1 MGVVLQSNFAI
12 GRCFSYSVQR
22 RAKSWPRCDRNNA
35 CFAIV
40 VLQSTTENSVS
51 CEIRI
56 AKQRLFCN
64 RKKPLLP
71 FLHWKWLAPC
81 CCSQLSGEVR
91 LSTSV
96 LSLDRPIPCA
106 DSCLSRE
113 FQDAGRFQM
122 QATALFSS
130 AWRMIRSSN
139 SIYLLSD
146 PPHHW
151 FNKSNPSIVN
161 ILWLSISCWFLVV
174 RCSCHSSTG
183 RRGNCAHLMCK
194 LSACVAMESMPES
207 WSAHFR
213 AYSRIHVYVRS
224 DITMFITTPWVRRST

>member
-1 MGVVLQSNFAI
+1 
-12 GRCFSYSVQR
+12 
-22 RAKSWPRCDRNNA
+22 
-35 CFAIV
+35 
-40 VLQSTTENSVS
+40 
-51 CEIRI
+51 
-56 AKQRLFCN
+56 
-64 RKKPLLP
+64 
-71 FLHWKWLAPC
+71 
-81 CCSQLSGEVR
+81 LSGEVR

-151 FNKSNPSIVN
+151 FNKSNPLI
-161 ILWLSISCWFLVV
+161 IEIFLWMSISCWFLVV
-174 RCSCHSSTG
+174 RCSCHSSTR
-183 RRGNCAHLMCK
+183 RRGNCAHLMCE

-213 AYSRIHVYVRS
+213 AYSRIRVYVRS